1 MNDRGAYSSN
11 IIASKNISQQIL
23 SDTQIFMKGHR
34 FEQRSQP
41 TSQHLKR
48 LYDLALLA

>member
-1 MNDRGAYSSN
+1 MNDIGTYTSN
-11 IIASKNISQQIL
+11 IIASKNTSQQIL

-34 FEQRSQP
+34 FEQRSQS